1 MGRPSPEDD
10 NEHGAETVTR
20 VATGSGSLRGSL
32 GSAAQVATIS
42 ILVGVL
48 IVLQDAAIALR
59 FAASSAVDAYQLAI
73 SFPTLALNVFAGGTL
88 LATMVPRLVHLH
100 EAGNSEEAAALIRQ
114 VRRTV
119 AWVLLVVSLVW
130 ATAFPHLARL
140 IAPDILPTT
149 LDLGS
154 GLVWIQ
160 SPVLFFLGLASVESA
175 VLNSHERFG
184 LLSILP
190 AFLPA
195 GVAVGVIALSYRFGI
210 YSASIGA
217 LCGSLAQWYVARRR
231 TVPLVAD
238 SREGVA
244 PPRLAWFAEVYGTSA
259 LAAALLGGIL
269 TTDTWMASTLPSGS
283 AATFGY
289 ATRPVILILAFATTV
304 VGNVT
309 LPSFSRLVALDDRR
323 RLRKYFLSW
332 CGLLVAGSLPILL
345 LLFTSADKIVA
356 LIYQRGTFGPSDTA
370 NVAAVLRIY
379 VLQVPF
385 FLVAMMGWR
394 MLNSLQR
401 HWNLLAITA
410 AAFAVNIVM
419 DLRLISSLRLV
430 GIAWGTNVSFAA
442 LSASIA
448 LYVLKLL
455 SRRT

>member
-10 NEHGAETVTR
+10 NEHGAATVSR

-88 LATMVPRLVHLH
+88 LATMVPRLVRLY
-100 EAGNSEEAAALIRQ
+100 EAGNGEEAAALIRQ

-130 ATAFPHLARL
+130 ATAFPHVARL

-149 LDLGS
+149 VDLGS
-154 GLVWIQ
+154 GLVWVQ

-195 GVAVGVIALSYRFGI
+195 GVAFGVLTLSHRFGI
-210 YSASIGA
+210 YAASIGA
-217 LCGSLAQWYVARRR
+217 LCGGLAQWYVARRR
-231 TVPLVAD
+231 TAPLVAD

-244 PPRLAWFAEVYGTSA
+244 PRLAWFAEVYGTSA

-309 LPSFSRLVALDDRR
+309 LPSFSRLVASDDRR

-410 AAFAVNIVM
+410 AAFVVNIVM
-419 DLRLISSLRLV
+419 DLRLISSLKLV
-430 GIAWGTNVSFAA
+430 GIAWGTNVAFAA

-448 LYVLKLL
+448 LYVLRLL

>member
-1 MGRPSPEDD
+1 
-10 NEHGAETVTR
+10 VTSA
-20 VATGSGSLRGSL
+20 ATGSPLRGTL
-32 GSAAQVATIS
+32 RSAAQVATIS

-73 SFPTLALNVFAGGTL
+73 SLPTLALNVFAGGTL
-88 LATMVPRLVHLH
+88 LATMVPRLVHLD
-100 EAGNSEEAAALIRQ
+100 EAGHSAEAAALVRQ

-130 ATAFPHLARL
+130 ATAFPHLARW
-140 IAPDILPTT
+140 IAPDILPATV
-149 LDLGS
+149 DLGS

-195 GVAVGVIALSYRFGI
+195 GVVFGALALSSRFGI
-210 YSASIGA
+210 YAVSLGA
-217 LCGSLAQWYVARRR
+217 LGGSLAQWYVARRR
-231 TVPLVAD
+231 TAPLL
-238 SREGVA
+238 SNPREGVR
-244 PPRLAWFAEVYGTSA
+244 PRRAWLAEVYGTSA
-259 LAAALLGGIL
+259 LSAALLGGIL
-269 TTDTWMASTLPSGS
+269 MTDTWMASTLPSGS

-309 LPSFSRLVALDDRR
+309 LPSFSRLVATDDRR
-323 RLRKYFLSW
+323 RLRTYFLSW
-332 CGLLVAGSLPILL
+332 CGLLLAGSVPILL
-345 LLFTSADKIVA
+345 LLFTSADTIVA

-379 VLQVPF
+379 ALQVPF
-385 FLVAMMGWR
+385 FLIAMMGWR

-401 HWNLLAITA
+401 HWNLLAIAA
-410 AAFAVNIVM
+410 AAFVVNIVT
-419 DLRLISSLRLV
+419 DVRLISPLKLE
-430 GIAWGTNVSFAA
+430 GIAWGTNVSFAV

-455 SRRT
+455 SRRA

>member
-1 MGRPSPEDD
+1 
-10 NEHGAETVTR
+10 
-20 VATGSGSLRGSL
+20 
-32 GSAAQVATIS
+32 
-42 ILVGVL
+42 
-48 IVLQDAAIALR
+48 
-59 FAASSAVDAYQLAI
+59 
-73 SFPTLALNVFAGGTL
+73 
-88 LATMVPRLVHLH
+88 
-100 EAGNSEEAAALIRQ
+100 
-114 VRRTV
+114 
-119 AWVLLVVSLVW
+119 
-130 ATAFPHLARL
+130 L
-140 IAPDILPTT
+140 IAPDILPVTV
-149 LDLGS
+149 DLGS

-175 VLNSHERFG
+175 VLNSRERFA

-195 GVAVGVIALSYRFGI
+195 GVAFGVLALSHRFGI
-210 YSASIGA
+210 YAASLGA
-217 LCGSLAQWYVARRR
+217 LGGSLAQWYVARRR
-231 TVPLVAD
+231 TAPLVAD
-238 SREGVA
+238 SRKGVA
-244 PPRLAWFAEVYGTSA
+244 PQLAWFAEVYGTSA
-259 LAAALLGGIL
+259 MAAALLGGIL

-309 LPSFSRLVALDDRR
+309 LPSFSRLVASDDRR
-323 RLRKYFLSW
+323 TLRKYFLSW

-345 LLFTSADKIVA
+345 LLFTSADRIVA

-385 FLVAMMGWR
+385 FLIAMMGWR

-410 AAFAVNIVM
+410 VAFVVNIVM
-419 DLRLISSLRLV
+419 DLRLISSMKLV
-430 GIAWGTNVSFAA
+430 GIAWGTNVSFAV

-455 SRRT
+455 SRRA

>member
-1 MGRPSPEDD
+1 M
-10 NEHGAETVTR
+10 
-20 VATGSGSLRGSL
+20 RGS

-88 LATMVPRLVHLH
+88 LATMVPRLVHLD
-100 EAGNSEEAAALIRQ
+100 EAGNSEEAAALVRQ

-130 ATAFPHLARL
+130 AAVFPHLATL
-140 IAPDILPTT
+140 IAPDILPATVG
-149 LDLGS
+149 LGS

-160 SPVLFFLGLASVESA
+160 SPVLLFLGLASVESA

-195 GVAVGVIALSYRFGI
+195 GVAFGVLALSHRFGI
-210 YSASIGA
+210 YAASLGA
-217 LCGSLAQWYVARRR
+217 LCGSLAQWHVARRR
-231 TVPLVAD
+231 TEPLVAD

-244 PPRLAWFAEVYGTSA
+244 PRLGWFAEVYGTSA

-269 TTDTWMASTLPSGS
+269 MTDTWMASTLPSGS

-309 LPSFSRLVALDDRR
+309 LPSFSRLVAGRSR
-323 RLRKYFLSW
+323 RLRKYFLLW

-356 LIYQRGTFGPSDTA
+356 LIYQRGTFGPADTA
-370 NVAAVLRIY
+370 NVAAVMRIY

-419 DLRLISSLRLV
+419 DLRLISSLKLV
-430 GIAWGTNVSFAA
+430 GIAWGTNMSFAV

-455 SRRT
+455 TRRT